1 MVTINCLFIRFVCQG
16 NQSVRARTGPVRAS
30 VSPCAVSALSH
41 DPPIPTFDNPDPA
54 MRERIIVRLTATP
67 EQSAQRQAC
76 VLQAGREMGAGRS
89 ERRAL
94 NAQWDERVMTL
105 LENGD
110 WAGIEGI
117 SEDEIVREGGG
128 SAHETRNWIAAFAA
142 ASGRALTVRLRWYR
156 AIPELIAGFGVMLR
170 VG

>member
-30 VSPCAVSALSH
+30 VSPFAVSGLSH

-67 EQSAQRQAC
+67 EQSAQRQTR
-76 VLQAGREMGAGRS
+76 VLQAGR
-89 ERRAL
+89 
-94 NAQWDERVMTL
+94 
-105 LENGD
+105 
-110 WAGIEGI
+110 
-117 SEDEIVREGGG
+117 GG